1 MTTHLDLDDVCAGH
15 PKAQEELITVRRR
28 ELKLLSAL
36 LIIRGTSKDETAIM
50 HATLALEATG
60 VIPKR
65 AATVSEPI
73 KLQDSDYFP
82 ADGHREMLR
91 LVFGQA
97 TAELRAE
104 RDALVAATGA
114 SSVLEAIGIIRGNK
128 AELDRLT
135 TLRPASEHD
144 TQNEALWWYSPDD
157 FRDASF
163 FRSAPYWTPLPDVKE
178 AK

>member
-1 MTTHLDLDDVCAGH
+1 MTITIKEVIEQCA
-15 PKAQEELITVRRR
+15 R
-28 ELKLLSAL
+28 EA
-36 LIIRGTSKDETAIM
+36 DECI
-50 HATLALEATG
+50 
-60 VIPKR
+60 
-65 AATVSEPI
+65 S
-73 KLQDSDYFP
+73 
-82 ADGHREMLR
+82 
-91 LVFGQA
+91 
-97 TAELRAE
+97 LRAE
-104 RDALVAATGA
+104 RDALVQATGA
-114 SSVLEAIGIIRGNK
+114 SSALEAIGIIRGNK